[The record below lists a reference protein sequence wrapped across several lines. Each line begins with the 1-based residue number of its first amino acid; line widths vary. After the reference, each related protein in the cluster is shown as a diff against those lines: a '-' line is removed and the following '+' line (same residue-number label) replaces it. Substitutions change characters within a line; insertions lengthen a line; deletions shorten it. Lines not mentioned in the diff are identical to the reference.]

1 MNIRTVTPEDMDTIR
16 RIHKLFYEGE
26 FNFPE
31 THYLSAFII
40 EEDGVMITTGGIRL
54 ITELIAVTNKDISVK
69 KRREALVMLLQASS
83 FVCDKL
89 GYEHIH
95 AFVQDENWYNQL
107 IKRGFHTP
115 KGKALIYG

>member
-1 MNIRTVTPEDMDTIR
+1 MNIRNVTPDDMDIIR
-16 RIHKLFYEGE
+16 RIHKLFFEDE
-26 FNFPE
+26 FELPE
-31 THYLSAFII
+31 THYLGAFII
-40 EEDGVMITTGGIRL
+40 EEDGAMITTGGIRT
-54 ITELIAVTNKDISVK
+54 IPELIAITNKDISPR

-89 GYEHIH
+89 GYDHIH